1 MSTEEKIDEVYHCL
15 MQNYKKNVK
24 CLIIVNNKTRQY
36 ECLESDEVFQS
47 IISDSGSIDGLY
59 KTLFLENK
67 KLQIWKNHTWF
78 LFLH

>member
-36 ECLESDEVFQS
+36 ECLE
-47 IISDSGSIDGLY
+47 
-59 KTLFLENK
+59 
-67 KLQIWKNHTWF
+67 
-78 LFLH
+78 